1 MSEHLDRLAKRVEHD
16 PFFLAAALNA
26 YARSSRSDD
35 PALAARLGCPTEV
48 LTRLRLCRM
57 PTPVPPAFWQDIAQI
72 ASAFGIDPDELA
84 VVVRQGQSLVSLR
97 SSNESRTES
106 PCFLLAARDDDRDPT
121 RERPPPSGEE
131 PR

>member
-26 YARSSRSDD
+26 YAKSSSSDD
-35 PALAARLGCPTEV
+35 PALAARLGCPTEM

-57 PTPVPPAFWQDIAQI
+57 PTPLPPGFWKDIQQI
-72 ASAFGIDPDELA
+72 AAAFRIDPDELA
-84 VVVRQGQSLVSLR
+84 DVVRQGQSLVRLR
-97 SSNESRTES
+97 SADETRAES
-106 PCFLLAARDDDRDPT
+106 PCFLLAAREDERDPT
-121 RERPPPSGEE
+121 RQRPPPGDGE